1 MNEFNLI
8 GVLKSV
14 MPLEETASG
23 IKVINFIV
31 EVDRPFKSDKTDTF
45 KVTAFK
51 DVAEDFATH
60 TIIGSS
66 VLIKGR
72 LQSNNYEK
80 DDKVYYSPEL
90 LADKIYYVVK

>member
-1 MNEFNLI
+1 MGMILFCIFDIEW
-8 GVLKSV
+8 
-14 MPLEETASG
+14 
-23 IKVINFIV
+23 FICSM
-31 EVDRPFKSDKTDTF
+31 DSMLF

-51 DVAEDFATH
+51 DVAEDFATR